1 MTFIINHKFNYEPLE
16 RITQLSGIRHY
27 KCPQTGNMLPS
38 VTTIL
43 DSTLDKKGLKEWQE
57 FVGEKK
63 ANEVKKE
70 ATDLGSLVHEHIEK
84 FIIGEER
91 PKGNNLIRI
100 QSRQMADQ
108 IINNGLKNVN
118 EIWGQETALYYPG
131 LYAGTT
137 DLVGVYNGKE
147 AIMDHKTAK
156 KIRSENQII
165 GYYFQIAAYAI
176 AHNFLYGTNIQTGV
190 IFMVDRNYNYKDFYI
205 DEISMKKY
213 QEQWLIKVEEYYKKI
228 T

>member
-1 MTFIINHKFNYEPLE
+1 MLIINKKYNYEILE
-16 RITQLSGIRHY
+16 RITQPSGIRHY
-27 KCPQTGNMLPS
+27 KCPQTENMLPS

-43 DSTLDKKGLKEWQE
+43 DATMDKSFLKEWKE

-63 ANEVKKE
+63 ANNIIKE

-100 QSRQMADQ
+100 QSKKMSDQ
-108 IINNGLKNVN
+108 IIDNGLKDVN
-118 EIWGQETALYYPG
+118 EVWGQETALYYPG

-137 DLVGVYNGKE
+137 DLVGIYKGKE

-156 KIRSENQII
+156 KIRSKDQITGYFYQI
-165 GYYFQIAAYAI
+165 GAYTL
-176 AHNFLYGTNIQTGV
+176 AHNHLYGTNIKTGV
-190 IFMVDRNYNYKDFYI
+190 IFMVDRECNYKDFYI
-205 DEISMKKY
+205 DEIAMEKY
-213 QEQWLIKVEEYYKKI
+213 QKEFLNKVEEYYQK
-228 T
+228 TT